1 MPPSVRAPLFLFG
14 AGLVLLLVAFALD
27 LGPEGARDVAL
38 LLGTY
43 VLYVL
48 LPLASVW
55 LVVAVLLARHRRR

>member
-1 MPPSVRAPLFLFG
+1 MPRSVRTPLFLFG
-14 AGLVLLLVAFALD
+14 AGIVLLVVAFLLD
-27 LGPEGARDVAL
+27 LGSAGARDVAL

-55 LVVAVLLARHRRR
+55 LVVAVLLARRRR

>member
-27 LGPEGARDVAL
+27 LGPEAARDVAL

>member
-14 AGLVLLLVAFALD
+14 TGLVLLLVAFALD
-27 LGPEGARDVAL
+27 LGSAGARDVAL

-55 LVVAVLLARHRRR
+55 LVVAVLLARRRRR

>member
-14 AGLVLLLVAFALD
+14 AGIALLLVAFLLD
-27 LGPEGARDVAL
+27 LGSSGARDIAL
-38 LLGTY
+38 LLGSY

-55 LVVAVLLARHRRR
+55 LVVAFLLARRRR